1 MALQTASIS
10 LDQFLLDL
18 VIEKHGEPME
28 EDLKKQM
35 VEELKPKLD
44 QWITLKTMTEIA
56 QSSPTDIELLKKM
69 TDENQPAEE
78 IEKFIQSKIPDM
90 PAFLTKT
97 LLAFRQTYI
106 GT

>member
-1 MALQTASIS
+1 MAPQTASSSI
-10 LDQFLLDL
+10 DQFLLDL
-18 VIEKHGEPME
+18 IIEKHGEPME

-35 VEELKPKLD
+35 MEELKPKLD

-56 QSSPTDIELLKKM
+56 QSSPTDIALLQKM
-69 TDENQPAEE
+69 TDENKPAEE

-90 PAFLTKT
+90 SSFLTKT
-97 LLAFRQTYI
+97 LLSFRQTYI